1 MTIKRSRSWS
11 APLPKLPRQVTRR
24 RFLTGALMPGA
35 TSCRASRSDLRG
47 GLCGPAV
54 YKLGGTLCVG
64 SGGEYCSV
72 VSSQHFQPGCDIG
85 CVIFARF
92 QGKLQVG
99 AQERGP
105 EFGNQFLDSVT
116 FASEAMPAEVTVKP
130 GLAARP
136 MRTFMGKR
144 RIVAI
149 RVLETL
155 EWRHLDRIG
164 GDAVKR
170 AIPAV
175 SDGGSQGCEEL
186 FRVLDAGHRVE
197 CRCSLRV
204 INFRQAVDLLHIEN
218 RVPLEKRDFPVDFVA
233 RLFVGFFSL
242 DAICV
247 DDKRAL
253 LALADVGV
261 KFRCLFEGHPDGSRE
276 GLCHG
281 ACPQRENV
289 DSAVRLPVVAE
300 WARNPSC
307 RMFGVPRPN
316 PRPHAFFQVADDLV
330 GNPGVDVLL
339 FGSLHCFSPLRA
351 FKKPHSLVMER
362 CCAGAAR
369 AVIGQPVCGWRQLY
383 P

>member
-1 MTIKRSRSWS
+1 MRASTS
-11 APLPKLPRQVTRR
+11 AV
-24 RFLTGALMPGA
+24 

-47 GLCGPAV
+47 GLCGFAV
-54 YKLGGTLCVG
+54 DKFGGALCV
-64 SGGEYCSV
+64 SGGGEHCSI
-72 VSSQHFQPGCDIG
+72 VSSQDFQPGCDIG
-85 CVIFARF
+85 RMIFARF
-92 QGKLQVG
+92 KSKLQVG
-99 AQERGP
+99 AQESGP
-105 EFGNQFLDSVT
+105 EFGNQLLDSVT
-116 FASEAMPAEVTVKP
+116 FAPEAMPAEVTVEP
-130 GLAARP
+130 GPAACP
-136 MRTFMGKR
+136 VGAFMGKG
-144 RIVAI
+144 RIVTV

-170 AIPAV
+170 TISAM
-175 SDGGSQGCEEL
+175 SDSCSQGCEEL
-186 FRVLDAGHRVE
+186 FRVIDAGHRVE
-197 CRCSLRV
+197 CRRGFRV
-204 INFRQAVDLLHIEN
+204 INSRQAVDLLHIEN
-218 RVPLEKRDFPVDFVA
+218 RVSLEKRDFPVDFVA
-233 RLFVGFFSL
+233 SLFVGFFSL

-247 DDKRAL
+247 DDKGAF

-261 KFRCLFEGHPDGSRE
+261 KLQCLFEGHPYGSRKI
-276 GLCHG
+276 LRHR

-289 DSAVRLPVVAE
+289 DAAVGLPVVPE

-307 RMFGVPRPN
+307 CMFGVPRPN
-316 PRPHAFFQVADDLV
+316 PRPHAFFQVAHDLV

>member
-1 MTIKRSRSWS
+1 
-11 APLPKLPRQVTRR
+11 
-24 RFLTGALMPGA
+24 MPGA

-64 SGGEYCSV
+64 RGGEHRSV

-92 QGKLQVG
+92 QSKLQVG
-99 AQERGP
+99 AQERGT
-105 EFGNQFLDSVT
+105 EFRYKFLDRVT
-116 FASEAMPAEVTVKP
+116 FAPEAMPAEVTIKP

-136 MRTFMGKR
+136 VSTFMSKGC
-144 RIVAI
+144 IVAV

-170 AIPAV
+170 TISTV
-175 SDGGSQGCEEL
+175 SDGCSQGCEEP
-186 FRVLDAGHRVE
+186 FRVIDAGHRIE
-197 CRCSLRV
+197 CRRDFRV
-204 INFRQAVDLLHIEN
+204 IDFRQAFDLLDVEN
-218 RVPLEKRDFPVDFVA
+218 GVPLKEWDFPVDFVA

-242 DAICV
+242 DAVCV
-247 DDKRAL
+247 DDKRAF

-261 KFRCLFEGHPDGSRE
+261 KFRCLSKGHPDGRRE
-276 GLCHG
+276 VLGHG

-289 DSAVRLPVVAE
+289 DSAVRLPVVPE
-300 WARNPSC
+300 WARNPSGC
-307 RMFGVPRPN
+307 MLGVPRSN

-339 FGSLHCFSPLRA
+339 FGSLHCLSPLRA
-351 FKKPHSLVMER
+351 FKKLHSLVVER
-362 CCAGAAR
+362 CCAERPERSQGSRFMAGDSFTLDGGKGR
-369 AVIGQPVCGWRQLY
+369 LCYGFRTRE
-383 P
+383 